1 MREEHKC
8 PLGGKCCQGE
18 GETFWIE
25 DFSKLFCSLSP
36 VPYGNLNSGE
46 RLNAITRLVIYVTV
60 LLVACKYKSA
70 VLFLAAG
77 LVFVVILY
85 FLNKSKTAE
94 QEKFQFL
101 SQEIINNMN
110 TPLTI
115 LNSQQ
120 FNNIPQAE
128 KMRFQAQMKQLPIY
142 SKNISNNYRGSS
154 EKVLK
159 TSRLDFEKGDR
170 DSEAG
175 IQYFKTKS
183 GVNRKTMIEPIIA
196 PRILDQDI
204 WGQSRIVRDGINN
217 QYMVDLTTS
226 DPDYGQNISG
236 MEEDPIGMGTPF
248 RYADRVEGQVVP
260 ENNINDKPNIGRY
273 GTREI
278 FYGNENEKDFNKNVL
293 PIYKNFYKKINNNII
308 NTETDPMMNYDYF
321 GQFKPTQDTPSEAVV
336 IPRQKAETSEKQKS
350 KEPFRFVNL
359 DDQSNGSYGNYT
371 PFDYN
376 STVQQQFGK
385 MGQDQRLDNSYDIM
399 ERGVKKNTTPV
410 SNIVPTQQQL
420 LSESPTYIYNDE
432 YFNQPSS
439 RLYLQDI
446 QPKLYSYAVDQ
457 TPVNA
462 NIGISYNP
470 QRPPRF
476 MDQIVDANKKNYP
489 LMTRIDPQLVRDD
502 GTPGQIAI
510 NPIRTDWSAKYS
522 DYEAPAGSINFED
535 IYDPRFT
542 SYGDPYR
549 SYSDINLGQVRYYY
563 SDVDAYKM
571 PNFIQRSNVDFIEFT
586 NPQGQVWPYY
596 NRETGLDDIKSK
608 VENQTTADE
617 IYHREDMMENL
628 MAKMNRSNY
637 QQRYAPLRRSANG
650 NSTFGPS

>member
-1 MREEHKC
+1 MSNTHKC
-8 PLGGKCCQGE
+8 LLGSKCCQGE
-18 GETFWIE
+18 GETFWLE
-25 DFSKLFCSLSP
+25 DFSKLFCNLSP
-36 VPYGNLNSGE
+36 IPYGNLSSGE
-46 RLNAITRLVIYVTV
+46 RLNAISRLIIYIAGIMC
-60 LLVACKYKSA
+60 LCKYKSA
-70 VLFLAAG
+70 ILFLAVG
-77 LVFVVILY
+77 LLFVTIVYLV
-85 FLNKSKTAE
+85 NKNENLE

-101 SQEIINNMN
+101 SPELLNNNMN
-110 TPLTI
+110 FPLNI
-115 LNSQQ
+115 LNTQE
-120 FNNIPQAE
+120 FNNVPNAE
-128 KMRFQAQMKQLPIY
+128 KMRFEAQKIQAPLNSM
-142 SKNISNNYRGSS
+142 NINNNYRGSS
-154 EKVLK
+154 EQFLK
-159 TSRLDFEKGDR
+159 AARLDFESGER
-170 DSEAG
+170 DSQAG

-196 PRILDQDI
+196 PRITDKDV

-226 DPDYGQNISG
+226 DPDYGQTISG
-236 MEEDPIGMGTPF
+236 MADDGLGMGSPF
-248 RYADRVEGQVVP
+248 YYKQRVEGAVVP
-260 ENNINDKPNIGRY
+260 ENNINDNYNIGRY
-273 GTREI
+273 GSGQI
-278 FYGNENEKDFNKNVL
+278 LYGNENEKDFNKNVL

-308 NTETDPMMNYDYF
+308 NTNTDTMDSYDYF
-321 GQFKPTQDTPSEAVV
+321 GQLKPTEQTPSEAVV
-336 IPRQKAETSEKQKS
+336 IKKEQPAQASSKPS
-350 KEPFRFVNL
+350 KEKFRFVNL
-359 DDQSNGSYGNYT
+359 EDNNATSHYGDFTPFNATEAVNQNYGNMGKPQKLDT
-371 PFDYN
+371 GYN
-376 STVQQQFGK
+376 V
-385 MGQDQRLDNSYDIM
+385 M
-399 ERGVKKNTTPV
+399 ERGLKKNSTPI
-410 SNIVPTQQQL
+410 SNIVQEQL
-420 LSESPTYIYNDE
+420 LPDSPTYVYNEE

-457 TPVNA
+457 TPLNS
-462 NIGISYNP
+462 NIGIAYNP

-489 LMTRIDPQLVRDD
+489 LMTRIDPQLIRDD
-502 GTPGQIAI
+502 GTPGQIAM
-510 NPIRTDWSAKYS
+510 NPVRTDWSAKYS

-535 IYDPRFT
+535 IYNPTFT

-596 NRETGLDDIKSK
+596 NREVDLDAIKAK

-650 NSTFGPS
+650 NSSYGPS